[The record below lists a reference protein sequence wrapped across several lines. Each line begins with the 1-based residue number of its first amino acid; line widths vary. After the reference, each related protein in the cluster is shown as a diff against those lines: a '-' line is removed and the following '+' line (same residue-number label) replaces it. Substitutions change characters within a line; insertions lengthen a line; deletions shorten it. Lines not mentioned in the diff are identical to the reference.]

1 MPSGALTR
9 PGTPEE
15 SLTPE
20 PPDLRQ
26 YVRQLTNELELW
38 RAVADSLPDIVLQL
52 DREGVV
58 RYVNRGLDRS
68 VLGRYFPD
76 LVPDPAE
83 RGQAA
88 DLVQALLGSP
98 RSDPRDGFE
107 INTPIRYVSDN
118 TEFVGRSFERMT
130 GS

>member
-83 RGQAA
+83 RGRRRTW
-88 DLVQALLGSP
+88 SR
-98 RSDPRDGFE
+98 RSWGRRG
-107 INTPIRYVSDN
+107 PIRA
-118 TEFVGRSFERMT
+118 T
-130 GS
+130 GSRSTRPSGTCRTTPSSSAARSSG